1 MGSSSTTQVQK
12 TEMPKW
18 YEDAAK
24 LQIRR
29 ADEAYTLGKMPYMG
43 PEVAVVNP
51 AEMAA
56 SRNVGQMASAFG
68 LEAPAE
74 LSMGDMPTVTQG
86 GMTGYTSYP
95 AYLEN
100 MERLREQ
107 RPDQYDFFS
116 RMTGFD
122 PITGASVQQM
132 STFPSQAPAPVAAP
146 APIINQ
152 NTGGDGSTADALA
165 LHYSI
170 FPEARPNA
178 LTYTSTGS
186 SPTIRPPSAADVMI
200 SSAINSSP
208 IGKLFG
214 ALRNEA

>member
-12 TEMPKW
+12 TEIPKW

-29 ADEAYTLGKMPYMG
+29 ADDAYTLGKMPYMG
-43 PEVAVVNP
+43 PEVAAINP

-100 MERLREQ
+100 MERLKEQ

-132 STFPSQAPAPVAAP
+132 STLPSQAPAPVSAAPRVRSDVQAFLDSQAKYRDEGSRMPTGRESAAP
-146 APIINQ
+146 APS
-152 NTGGDGSTADALA
+152 GGFDPLGPSGN
-165 LHYSI
+165 YSLD
-170 FPEARPNA
+170 FSEA
-178 LTYTSTGS
+178 
-186 SPTIRPPSAADVMI
+186 
-200 SSAINSSP
+200 P
-208 IGKLFG
+208 IVKLFG
-214 ALRNEA
+214 KLTGN

>member
-12 TEMPKW
+12 TKVPKW

-24 LQIRR
+24 LQIKR

-95 AYLEN
+95 AYLAN
-100 MERLREQ
+100 MERLREL

-122 PITGASVQQM
+122 PITGASVEQM
-132 STFPSQAPAPVAAP
+132 STLPSQASAPVAAP
-146 APIINQ
+146 APASQPRADVAAFLNSQ
-152 NTGGDGSTADALA
+152 APYRDEGSRMPTN
-165 LHYSI
+165 
-170 FPEARPNA
+170 R
-178 LTYTSTGS
+178 GS
-186 SPTIRPPSAADVMI
+186 STSGGFDPLGPSGNYSLDLSDTPV
-200 SSAINSSP
+200 
-208 IGKLFG
+208 GRLFG
-214 ALRNEA
+214 GINKFIGN